1 MNSDN
6 NFHAGLPRGWRP
18 AENFKARGLKIVTGI
33 PRGKVL
39 SYRQVAALAGSPG
52 ACRAVGNIMK
62 ANRDSKIPCH
72 RVIRSDGI
80 PGGYNGGRERK
91 LRLLKAEGAL

>member
-6 NFHAGLPRGWRP
+6 NFNADLPCGWRT
-18 AENFKARGLKIVTGI
+18 AGNFKARVLKVVTGI

-52 ACRAVGNIMK
+52 ACRAVGNIMRGNHDPK
-62 ANRDSKIPCH
+62 VPCH
-72 RVIRSDGI
+72 RVIRSDGT
-80 PGGYNGGRERK
+80 PGGYNGGEERK
-91 LRLLKAEGAL
+91 SRLLKAEGAF